1 MKVYV
6 KYDYLTE
13 KIICVHSKP
22 SSKCAKCKKF
32 EDPDLL
38 YPLKVIKKEVKI

>member
-1 MKVYV
+1 MNVYV

-22 SSKCAKCKKF
+22 SSRCSKCKKF
-32 EDPDLL
+32 DNKELL
-38 YPLKVIKKEVKI
+38 YPLKIVKTTVKP